1 MSDED
6 LAECRKVIFAIIS
19 MENRGEGL
27 PGPLGQTV
35 LPGRD

>member
-1 MSDED
+1 MSEDD

-35 LPGRD
+35 LPGSD